1 MQSLQ
6 NNNLGQLLN
15 NVVIKTLG
23 ITNALFYW
31 EQAKFCSGS
40 SCKNILISGSVFLE
54 RDLLVHQTFGLIFD
68 ELNEDSNYLNG
79 TRVDYNIQYSD
90 LDQFDA
96 YQKAC
101 MEMTYR
107 YPY

>member
-1 MQSLQ
+1 MLDDAIFVSAAWLYF
-6 NNNLGQLLN
+6 
-15 NVVIKTLG
+15 T
-23 ITNALFYW
+23 LFY
-31 EQAKFCSGS
+31 
-40 SCKNILISGSVFLE
+40 LE
-54 RDLLVHQTFGLIFD
+54 KRKHVLNDD
-68 ELNEDSNYLNG
+68 ENYLNG

-107 YPY
+107 